1 MNRNVV
7 GLVAIV
13 MLTLAGCEKN
23 AEPTMAKSPDPGAS
37 LDNLDAGR
45 RDGGLAAN
53 DSTLPVT
60 ATPPAESRPPAE
72 TAGRG
77 GVGGDDDAVGG
88 DETLTPTRSKSGRA
102 ARTAKQAP
110 RAKTYVVKK
119 GDSLSKI
126 AKKMY
131 GDADRWTEI
140 WNANKGR
147 IKDKNK
153 LTVGQK
159 LTIP

>member
-1 MNRNVV
+1 MTRTVV
-7 GLVAIV
+7 GLLAI
-13 MLTLAGCEKN
+13 LALSLAGCEKN
-23 AEPTMAKSPDPGAS
+23 AEPTMASNPDPGAS
-37 LDNLDAGR
+37 LDNLDR
-45 RDGGLAAN
+45 RNGGLAAN
-53 DSTLPVT
+53 DATLPVT
-60 ATPPAESRPPAE
+60 TMPPAESKPPTE
-72 TAGRG
+72 TVTRGRTA
-77 GVGGDDDAVGG
+77 DDTTAGG
-88 DETLTPTRSKSGRA
+88 DEVLTPTRSKSGRA
-102 ARTAKQAP
+102 ARGERQPP
-110 RAKTYVVKK
+110 RTRTYVVKK

-126 AKKMY
+126 AKKVY